1 MTSIDASI
9 IITVKV
15 ADISESHETKIS
27 FHNIE
32 ADLNAAFQEGRRQ
45 STAVLFDLLE
55 SNLHAFICSYK
66 NWKNVGT
73 DKRSVLMEAGTITY
87 RRHIYLDEQGNRRK
101 PFDELIGL
109 QAYQRNSNKVETMV
123 ASLATVS
130 SFRDVAELFSYVTK
144 EYISPSTVYRMTGR
158 VGKKLRAIEQ
168 MEDEQNIEPGT
179 IKTNRLMAEADGV
192 IIRLQGEAQKRA
204 EVKVAVFY
212 TGKTPIALHRNRL
225 LNKFMTC
232 QLGMSNET
240 WQKHLST
247 FADRTF
253 KLSDVAFAQ
262 IGGDGAKWVR
272 NSFEYLGVPMLH
284 LLDRYHVIRS
294 LRSAFAQHLDLKETL
309 AKLFSEGFTAVE
321 ADLLEIISN
330 SKGAVRE
337 QQIKCFDYLR
347 SNQDAITDLDK
358 RGFGD
363 LGFCSMGAMEGN
375 VGKLIAK
382 RMKGHGRSWSIQGA
396 QNILAV
402 IRYKNLTKT
411 ETFAMTAMPVPEPKS
426 RWRYQRYKA
435 PEWTPNSASIP
446 IFSSTHATE
455 PWVQLFKSKVNGSL
469 SINAFF

>member
-1 MTSIDASI
+1 
-9 IITVKV
+9 
-15 ADISESHETKIS
+15 
-27 FHNIE
+27 
-32 ADLNAAFQEGRRQ
+32 
-45 STAVLFDLLE
+45 
-55 SNLHAFICSYK
+55 
-66 NWKNVGT
+66 
-73 DKRSVLMEAGTITY
+73 
-87 RRHIYLDEQGNRRK
+87 
-101 PFDELIGL
+101 
-109 QAYQRNSNKVETMV
+109 
-123 ASLATVS
+123 
-130 SFRDVAELFSYVTK
+130 
-144 EYISPSTVYRMTGR
+144 
-158 VGKKLRAIEQ
+158 
-168 MEDEQNIEPGT
+168 
-179 IKTNRLMAEADGV
+179 
-192 IIRLQGEAQKRA
+192 
-204 EVKVAVFY
+204 VKVAVFY

-284 LLDRYHVIRS
+284 LLDRFHVIRS

-402 IRYKNLTKT
+402 IRYKNLIKT
-411 ETFAMTAMPVPEPKS
+411 EAFAMTAMPVPEPQS

-446 IFSSTHATE
+446 VFSSTHATE

>member
-1 MTSIDASI
+1 MRVPVTISFASKKQWRNSQMTSIDTLI
-9 IITVKV
+9 IITAKV
-15 ADISESHETKIS
+15 ADNSKSHESKIS
-27 FHNIE
+27 LHNME
-32 ADLNAAFQEGRRQ
+32 ADLTLAFQEGRRQ

-55 SNLHAFICSYK
+55 SNLHVYICNHK

-73 DKRSVLMEAGTITY
+73 EKRSVLLETGTVTY

-109 QAYQRNSNKVETMV
+109 QAYQRNSNKVEAMA
-123 ASLATVS
+123 ASLATMS
-130 SFRDVAELFSYVTK
+130 SFRDVAELFSYLTK

-168 MEDEQNIEPGT
+168 IEDEQNIEPGT
-179 IKTNRLMAEADGV
+179 IETNSLMTEADGV

-212 TGKTPIALHRNRL
+212 TGKTPIAPHRNRL

-232 QLGMSNET
+232 QLAMCNEA
-240 WQKHLST
+240 WQEHLSA
-247 FADRTF
+247 FADRTY

-272 NSFEYLGVPMLH
+272 NSFEHLGVPMFP
-284 LLDRYHVIRS
+284 LLDRFHLIRS

-309 AKLFSEGFTAVE
+309 TKLFSEGFSAVE
-321 ADLLEIISN
+321 ADLLEIIFN

-337 QQIKCFDYLR
+337 QQIKCFDYLK

-375 VGKLIAK
+375 VGKPIAR

-396 QNILAV
+396 QNNLAV
-402 IRYKNLTKT
+402 IR
-411 ETFAMTAMPVPEPKS
+411 
-426 RWRYQRYKA
+426 
-435 PEWTPNSASIP
+435 
-446 IFSSTHATE
+446 
-455 PWVQLFKSKVNGSL
+455 
-469 SINAFF
+469 